1 MALFGFYNPELSKR
15 FGLLDQLESRIVSQ
29 ELSGDA
35 VQALLNF
42 YNERQMGSR
51 VVIESLLARQQSLA

>member
-1 MALFGFYNPELSKR
+1 MALFGFYNPELSVR
-15 FGLLDQLESRIVSQ
+15 FGILDQLESLIVSQ
-29 ELSGDA
+29 ELSAEA

>member
-15 FGLLDQLESRIVSQ
+15 FSILDHLESVVVSQ
-29 ELSGDA
+29 ELSSDA

-51 VVIESLLARQQSLA
+51 VVIESLLARHQSLA